1 MGKDSKCKG
10 PNLEMNLVCLRTR
23 KSVRLLWE
31 VKPRDTDEVGKDQ
44 MLQGLVALGVP
55 WIPRRLNQLIL
66 KKTNPEY
73 SLEGLKLQSF
83 GHLMQRPD
91 SLEKTL
97 VLGKIEGRRRR
108 G

>member
-73 SLEGLKLQSF
+73 SLEGLMLTLKHQYF
-83 GHLMQRPD
+83 GHLMQRVRKDPGA
-91 SLEKTL
+91 
-97 VLGKIEGRRRR
+97 GKD
-108 G
+108 

>member
-1 MGKDSKCKG
+1 MGKDSKSKG

-31 VKPRDTDEVGKDQ
+31 VKPSDTDEVGKDQ

-73 SLEGLKLQSF
+73 SLEGLMLN
-83 GHLMQRPD
+83 
-91 SLEKTL
+91 TL
-97 VLGKIEGRRRR
+97 AT
-108 G
+108 